1 MKGVDLKSVQ
11 LLGSAYKEKVQPDME
26 ELTENAEE
34 ADDGEKANEAQ
45 KLGKLNYKV
54 KENLFI
60 LKKIYLKSFLI
71 CYSWNTT
78 LIQTVLL

>member
-34 ADDGEKANEAQ
+34 PDEGDKEKEAQ

-54 KENLFI
+54 
-60 LKKIYLKSFLI
+60 
-71 CYSWNTT
+71 
-78 LIQTVLL
+78 

>member
-54 KENLFI
+54 KKFFCL
-60 LKKIYLKSFLI
+60 
-71 CYSWNTT
+71 
-78 LIQTVLL
+78 